1 MGKSTNR
8 TLNELLVKLF
18 NNVMDTEERAV
29 ITKEFEDITNND
41 MHIIEA
47 IGIEEPRRMSDIAKR
62 LDVTMGTLTTN
73 MNSLEDK
80 GYIVRER
87 SKTDK
92 RVVLVVLTPKGKK
105 AFYHHRDFH
114 KNMIKAIVKDLDE
127 DEMKVMIKCLLN
139 LNEFFGKYEKEYFYI
154 FYYQI
159 KKPVRPCTKRLE
171 NCLVHGFCCA
181 ADRKRLHITVQLRTV
196 TVALIIRQKILE
208 TIGILW

>member
-47 IGIEEPRRMSDIAKR
+47 IGIEEPRRMLDIAKR

-139 LNEFFGKYEKEYFYI
+139 LNEFFGKYEKE
-154 FYYQI
+154 
-159 KKPVRPCTKRLE
+159 
-171 NCLVHGFCCA
+171 
-181 ADRKRLHITVQLRTV
+181 
-196 TVALIIRQKILE
+196 
-208 TIGILW
+208 

>member
-1 MGKSTNR
+1 MEVSTIEKTTSR
-8 TLNELLVKLF
+8 VLNEMLVKLF
-18 NNVMDTEERAV
+18 NNIMDAEEKAIITEEY
-29 ITKEFEDITNND
+29 KDITNND

-62 LDVTMGTLTTN
+62 LNVTMGTLTTN

-80 GYIVRER
+80 GYIIRER

-114 KNMIKAIVKDLDE
+114 RNMIKAILKGLDE

-139 LNEFFGKYEKEYFYI
+139 LNEFFEKYE
-154 FYYQI
+154 
-159 KKPVRPCTKRLE
+159 
-171 NCLVHGFCCA
+171 
-181 ADRKRLHITVQLRTV
+181 DRQFR
-196 TVALIIRQKILE
+196 
-208 TIGILW
+208 